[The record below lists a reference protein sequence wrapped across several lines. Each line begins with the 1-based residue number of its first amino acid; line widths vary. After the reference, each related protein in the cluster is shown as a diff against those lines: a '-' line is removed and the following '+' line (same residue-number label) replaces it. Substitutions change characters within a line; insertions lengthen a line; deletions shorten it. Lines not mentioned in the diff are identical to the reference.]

1 MRTPEEFA
9 DPVVIP
15 GPNLRSLHVDT
26 ESVDDVADE
35 ALEAGTSACPSCGT
49 PVFELALTC
58 PVCGVANL

>member
-1 MRTPEEFA
+1 MRIPEEFA

-26 ESVDDVADE
+26 ESVDDADE
-35 ALEAGTSACPSCGT
+35 ALEAGTVPCGSCGG

>member
-1 MRTPEEFA
+1 MRVPEEFA

-26 ESVDDVADE
+26 ESVDDDADE
-35 ALEAGTSACPSCGT
+35 ALEAGTVSCSACGSA
-49 PVFELALTC
+49 VFELALTC